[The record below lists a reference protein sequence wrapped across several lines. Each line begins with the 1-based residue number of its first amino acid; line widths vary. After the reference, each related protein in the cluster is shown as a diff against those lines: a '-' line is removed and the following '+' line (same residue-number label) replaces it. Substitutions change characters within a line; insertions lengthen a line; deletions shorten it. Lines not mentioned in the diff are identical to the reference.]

1 MSAKRKITLSEEQK
15 EEFLCIQNLKSMLE
29 NGTLTE
35 SEMVI
40 QRNIMS
46 KKKEKLVY
54 QVHFKGRKTKEFYV
68 CKDGRFKSQNP
79 QFICRTKEQL
89 IDKLYDYYFL
99 SSLTT
104 VYKDWIRYLSK
115 TETVTPKTIE
125 ENTSIWRRFLANEKI
140 ATMQV
145 AEIKPRHI
153 KELFETWTGN
163 GKITRKDFNNRKSVL
178 NGIFSYAFWNEKIA
192 YNPVKEFSNS
202 QFKFKMP
209 NAVKKAYT
217 VEQRSMLLNYLE
229 TLEPDAYVLGIML
242 AFHGIFRIG
251 EIKALTWDEKNG
263 NQVDIYR
270 QLVEERILQD
280 DMTFSSPQ
288 KRYKDPKGNPNYSIR
303 TEYVSDKAVEILK
316 KMKSLNPDKEPLF
329 LYQGRTLTTESFNRR
344 LEKYCKAIEIPYL
357 SSHKIRFTTASML
370 YDSGVKAIDIQP
382 LLGHSNLAMTQHYIG
397 QRVRE
402 QDTTQMA
409 KVLG

>member
-54 QVHFKGRKTKEFYV
+54 QIHFKGRKTKEFYV

-153 KELFETWTGN
+153 KELD
-163 GKITRKDFNNRKSVL
+163 RKWKDYS
-178 NGIFSYAFWNEKIA
+178 
-192 YNPVKEFSNS
+192 
-202 QFKFKMP
+202 
-209 NAVKKAYT
+209 
-217 VEQRSMLLNYLE
+217 
-229 TLEPDAYVLGIML
+229 
-242 AFHGIFRIG
+242 
-251 EIKALTWDEKNG
+251 
-263 NQVDIYR
+263 
-270 QLVEERILQD
+270 
-280 DMTFSSPQ
+280 
-288 KRYKDPKGNPNYSIR
+288 KR
-303 TEYVSDKAVEILK
+303 L
-316 KMKSLNPDKEPLF
+316 
-329 LYQGRTLTTESFNRR
+329 
-344 LEKYCKAIEIPYL
+344 
-357 SSHKIRFTTASML
+357 
-370 YDSGVKAIDIQP
+370 
-382 LLGHSNLAMTQHYIG
+382 
-397 QRVRE
+397 
-402 QDTTQMA
+402 
-409 KVLG
+409 

>member
-1 MSAKRKITLSEEQK
+1 MVMQK
-15 EEFLCIQNLKSMLE
+15 S
-29 NGTLTE
+29 
-35 SEMVI
+35 
-40 QRNIMS
+40 IMA

-54 QVHFKGRKTKEFYV
+54 EIHFKGKKAKDFYI

-79 QFICRTKEQL
+79 QFICKTKEQL

-104 VYKDWIRYLSK
+104 VYKEWIRYL
-115 TETVTPKTIE
+115 TRTAIVAPKTIE
-125 ENTSIWRRFLANEKI
+125 ENMSIWRRFLENEKI
-140 ATMQV
+140 AKMQIS
-145 AEIKPRHI
+145 EIKPRHI

-178 NGIFSYAFWNEKIA
+178 NGIFSYAFWNEKIS
-192 YNPVKEFSNS
+192 YNPVKGFSNN

-217 VEQRSMLLNYLE
+217 VEQRSMLLEYLE

-242 AFHGIFRIG
+242 AFHGVFRIG
-251 EIKALTWDEKNG
+251 ELKALTWDEKNG
-263 NQVDIYR
+263 NRVDICR
-270 QLVEERILQD
+270 QLVEERMLQD

-288 KRYKDPKGNPNYSIR
+288 RHYKNPKGNPNYSIR
-303 TEYVSDKAVEILK
+303 SEYVSDKAVEILK

-344 LEKYCKAIEIPYL
+344 LEKYCKILGIPYL

-409 KVLG
+409 RILC